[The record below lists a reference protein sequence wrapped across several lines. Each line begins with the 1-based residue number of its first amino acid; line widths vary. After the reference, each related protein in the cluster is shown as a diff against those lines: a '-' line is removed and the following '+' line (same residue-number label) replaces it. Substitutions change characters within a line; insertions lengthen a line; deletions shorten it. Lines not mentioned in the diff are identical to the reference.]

1 MGWGLSNL
9 IRAAAGAAGGGLDA
23 IGGIA
28 GAAKSTPGAAL
39 GTIEKINQS
48 VGGAVG
54 MASQKVAQVNGLN
67 SFRSMGHILNKARV
81 TRSSKVHFDQVQY
94 PSYGDA
100 DIWSIAASLGGLGA
114 GSKAAAIGGVA
125 VGSGAANSSDGT
137 ISEAAQKA
145 IGMLSSGGSAG
156 SKAATIGSKWGISNL
171 FQSPKTRPAGR
182 GWKSASSPRSRA
194 VIRSFR
200 NLDITDQIKGFESF
214 TTAASFGIASA
225 AESAPAGEPGGN
237 SNSDR
242 GGKVLI

>member
-9 IRAAAGAAGGGLDA
+9 IRAAAGAAGGG
-23 IGGIA
+23 IGVI
-28 GAAKSTPGAAL
+28 GAVTKSTPGAAL

-48 VGGAVG
+48 VGGAAG

-67 SFRSMGHILNKARV
+67 SFRSMGNILNKARV

-100 DIWSIAASLGGLGA
+100 DIWGIAASLGGSIGKIGA
-114 GSKAAAIGGVA
+114 GGGGVV

-156 SKAATIGSKWGISNL
+156 AKAASIGSKWGISNL

-182 GWKSASSPRSRA
+182 GWKSASAPRARA

-200 NLDITDQIKGFESF
+200 NLDITDQVRGFESF

>member
-67 SFRSMGHILNKARV
+67 SFRSMGNILNKARV

-100 DIWSIAASLGGLGA
+100 DIWGIAASLGGSIGKIGA
-114 GSKAAAIGGVA
+114 GGGGVA

-156 SKAATIGSKWGISNL
+156 SKAAAIGSKWGISNL

>member
-9 IRAAAGAAGGGLDA
+9 IRAAAGAAGGGIDVV
-23 IGGIA
+23 GG
-28 GAAKSTPGAAL
+28 GGKPSPGAAL

-48 VGGAVG
+48 VGGAAG

-67 SFRSMGHILNKARV
+67 SFRSMGNILNKARV

-100 DIWSIAASLGGLGA
+100 DIWGIAASLGGYVGKAGA
-114 GSKAAAIGGVA
+114 TDDAAPP
-125 VGSGAANSSDGT
+125 SPDGAL
-137 ISEAAQKA
+137 SEAAQKA

-156 SKAATIGSKWGISNL
+156 SKAASIGSKWGVSNI

-182 GWKSASSPRSRA
+182 GWKQASSPRARA

-214 TTAASFGIASA
+214 TTAASFGLSSA

>member
-23 IGGIA
+23 IGGLA

-67 SFRSMGHILNKARV
+67 SFRSMGNILNKARV

-100 DIWSIAASLGGLGA
+100 DIWGIAASLGGSIGKIGA
-114 GSKAAAIGGVA
+114 GGGGVA
-125 VGSGAANSSDGT
+125 VGSGAAKSSDGT

-156 SKAATIGSKWGISNL
+156 AKAAAIGSKWGISNL

-225 AESAPAGEPGGN
+225 AASAPAGEPGGN